1 VYARDI
7 MSTNVVA
14 VAPNTPMPDI
24 ARTLFERRV
33 SAVPV
38 IDESGMPIG
47 IVSEGDLLGRR
58 SGEAVARRD
67 WWLAALAEG
76 EHINPDFITE
86 VRSARITA
94 RELMSA
100 PVVTVNELTDVKE
113 IADLLS
119 TYRIKRVPVVRDG
132 HIVGI
137 VSRADIIKSLAEPE
151 QPEPIPVPPEGAIHS
166 IEIVRPSPPKGRATP
181 AVAAEDTLS
190 AKLFRHLMEDFER
203 ARDLRREQ
211 ERQEAEHQHHEQA
224 RFLLEHHVADSQWQT
239 ILNGAREA
247 ASRGEKEYMALR
259 FPAEVCS
266 DGGRAI
272 NAPEPTWPTTL
283 RGEAAEVYLRWLA
296 ELQPKGFH
304 LTARVLEFPRGIP
317 GDIGLFL
324 SWGG

>member
-1 VYARDI
+1 
-7 MSTNVVA
+7 M
-14 VAPNTPMPDI
+14 
-24 ARTLFERRV
+24 
-33 SAVPV
+33 
-38 IDESGMPIG
+38 
-47 IVSEGDLLGRR
+47 
-58 SGEAVARRD
+58 ARRD

-100 PVVTVNELTDVKE
+100 PVVTVNELTDVRE

-132 HIVGI
+132 RIVGI

-151 QPEPIPVPPEGAIHS
+151 QPEPIPVPAAAANHS
-166 IEIVRPSPPKGRATP
+166 VEIVHPTPPKGRATP
-181 AVAAEDTLS
+181 AVATEDTLS

-211 ERQEAEHQHHEQA
+211 ERHEAEQQHHDQA
-224 RFLLEHHVADSQWQT
+224 RFLLEHHVVDSQWQT

-247 ASRGEKEYMALR
+247 ASRGEKEYLALR

-296 ELQPKGFH
+296 ELQPQGFH
-304 LTARVLEFPRGIP
+304 LTAHVLEFPRGIP
-317 GDIGLFL
+317 GDIGLFR

>member
-1 VYARDI
+1 MYARDI

-38 IDESGMPIG
+38 IDDSGMPIG

-67 WWLAALAEG
+67 WWLAALSEG
-76 EHINPDFITE
+76 EHINPDFIAE

-94 RELMSA
+94 RQLMSA
-100 PVVTVNELTDVKE
+100 PVVTVNEMTDVKE

-119 TYRIKRVPVVRDG
+119 TYGIKRVPVVREG
-132 HIVGI
+132 RIVGI
-137 VSRADIIKSLAEPE
+137 VSRADIIKSLAQAE
-151 QPEPIPVPPEGAIHS
+151 QPEPIPVPTLEANQS
-166 IEIVRPSPPKGRATP
+166 LEIVHPSPPKGRAVP
-181 AVAAEDTLS
+181 ATTVEDTMS
-190 AKLFRHLMEDFER
+190 AKFFRHLMEDFER
-203 ARDLRREQ
+203 AKDLRREQ
-211 ERQEAEHQHHEQA
+211 EKLEAEQQHHEQA
-224 RFLLEHHVADSQWQT
+224 RFLLEHHVADGQWRS
-239 ILNGAREA
+239 IINGAHEA
-247 ASRGEKEYMALR
+247 ASRGEKEYLALR

-304 LTARVLEFPRGIP
+304 LTARVLEFPGGIP